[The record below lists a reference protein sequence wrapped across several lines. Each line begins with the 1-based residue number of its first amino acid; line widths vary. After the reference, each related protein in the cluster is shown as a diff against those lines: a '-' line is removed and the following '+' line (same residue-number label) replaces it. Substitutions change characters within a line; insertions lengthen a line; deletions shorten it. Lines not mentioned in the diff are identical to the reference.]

1 MVKNAPFKV
10 GPKETCGWDL
20 RRQFV
25 IVQIV
30 SPPLCT
36 PHQES
41 LAVVTL
47 VDDRHSSAPLRR
59 HWAAETDEPLLKHAI
74 HGPYS
79 LESICYGFNMTSQDG
94 KPRILITGAAGFL
107 GSNLADY
114 LLAKGHVVIAMD
126 SFQTGSP
133 QNLEHLRSHPDFT
146 LLNQDIQMPLA
157 DVGQIDQ
164 IYNLACPASPI
175 QYQKDPVSTLRT
187 CFQGTQNVL
196 ELAISKTPA
205 CCILAHQVY
214 GDPLVHPQPETY
226 WGNVNPFGKRS
237 CYDEGKRVAEALC
250 YAYQEQHGAD
260 IRIARIFNTYGPRMN
275 GSDGR
280 VVSSFIVAALSGE
293 DMKITGDGSAT
304 RSFQY
309 VTDCTEGLY
318 RLMNSGYSDGPVNI
332 GNDGEF
338 TIQQL
343 AEMIAGL
350 VAEMTNQ
357 PKVNITYHPLP
368 ADDPAVRR
376 PQISLAKAV
385 LDWCPTIPLQEGLR
399 RTIEWHMSERAVS

>member
-1 MVKNAPFKV
+1 MLV
-10 GPKETCGWDL
+10 GEY
-20 RRQFV
+20 
-25 IVQIV
+25 I
-30 SPPLCT
+30 
-36 PHQES
+36 
-41 LAVVTL
+41 
-47 VDDRHSSAPLRR
+47 
-59 HWAAETDEPLLKHAI
+59 LL
-74 HGPYS
+74 YM
-79 LESICYGFNMTSQDG
+79 ICDMASRDG
-94 KPRILITGAAGFL
+94 KLKILITGAAGFL

-114 LLAKGHVVIAMD
+114 LLAKGHVVIGMD

-133 QNLEHLRSHPDFT
+133 RNLEHLRSHPDFK
-146 LLNQDIQMPLA
+146 LVNQDIQMPLK
-157 DVGQIDQ
+157 DVGQIDH

-175 QYQKDPVSTLRT
+175 QYQKDPISTLRT
-187 CFQGTQNVL
+187 CFQGMQNVL
-196 ELAISKTPA
+196 DLAISKNARVLHTSTSE
-205 CCILAHQVY
+205 VY

-250 YAYQEQHGAD
+250 YAYREQQRAD

-280 VVSSFIVAALSGE
+280 VVSNFIVAALAG
-293 DMKITGDGSAT
+293 DDLKITGDGSAT

-309 VTDCTEGLY
+309 VTDCIEGLY
-318 RLMNSGYSDGPVNI
+318 SLMNSDYSEGPVNI
-332 GNDGEF
+332 GSDGEF

-343 AEMIAGL
+343 AGMIVGL

-357 PKVNITYHPLP
+357 PKVNITYHPRP

-385 LDWCPTIPLQEGLR
+385 LDWCPTIPLREGLR
-399 RTIEWHMSERAVS
+399 RTIEWHVSERVVS